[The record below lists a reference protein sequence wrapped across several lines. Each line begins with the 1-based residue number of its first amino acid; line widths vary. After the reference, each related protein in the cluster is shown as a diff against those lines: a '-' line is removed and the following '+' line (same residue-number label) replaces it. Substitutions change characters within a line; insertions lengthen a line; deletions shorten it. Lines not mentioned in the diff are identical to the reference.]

1 MNNLQYFVRNAKNIS
16 RLIESIMNENCETCP
31 AKAFCYADG
40 RRIEQKYE
48 TCSDAFIAW
57 SLKEKK
63 TRSKKNAEP
72 QPCLETTNT

>member
-16 RLIESIMNENCETCP
+16 RLIESIMNENCDTCP

-40 RRIEQKYE
+40 RRKEQKYE

-63 TRSKKNAEP
+63 TRSKKTAEP
-72 QPCLETTNT
+72 NPCMETTNT